1 MYSQST
7 NLESAL
13 YLYAKRVEALHA
25 MVMGKKLD
33 AQEAYKHL
41 KIERKALK
49 KVYKKHKRTEYDRH

>member
-1 MYSQST
+1 MYSATT
-7 NLESAL
+7 NLESAF
-13 YLYAKRVEALHA
+13 YLYAKRVEAHHA
-25 MVMGKKLD
+25 RVMGKKLD